1 LGPRG
6 PSRAPALALP
16 ESSSACLLL
25 RRMAWSSR
33 CSRIPKPETKG
44 GPGDEDAFEDGL
56 GNRNARLEEG
66 TGLTTVPLEIRVT
79 ALRVRNRPRRSG
91 VHGRNGPQWRTR
103 QWGSRRK
110 LSRVLD
116 LWHRHFCSSSL
127 RKKAVV
133 FGRGRYGEA
142 KRGKRSGGA
151 SGHASVR
158 GGLKARTPFLRAG
171 THGSRSVL
179 GITSTPSRGLSR
191 LSRERIPTL

>member
-79 ALRVRNRPRRSG
+79 ALRVRNRPGRSG

-103 QWGSRRK
+103 QWGSRRN

-127 RKKAVV
+127 REKAVV
-133 FGRGRYGEA
+133 LGRGRYGESEEGETE
-142 KRGKRSGGA
+142 RRSIGPCQ
-151 SGHASVR
+151 R
-158 GGLKARTPFLRAG
+158 
-171 THGSRSVL
+171 
-179 GITSTPSRGLSR
+179 SRGLEGSHPVSTSR
-191 LSRERIPTL
+191 DS